1 VTDRRVAV
9 ADLGSNSFRL
19 VVFTASEHGWWK
31 KTDEVYET
39 VRVGEGL
46 GKSGRL
52 KPAAVERA
60 LRTIELF
67 AAFADHADVDEVH
80 AVATS
85 AIRDAENAEEVV
97 GRSALPIRVIS
108 DEEEATYGYVGAV
121 NSTTLTD
128 GAVLDI
134 GGGSLQLVEVA
145 GREADDRRS
154 WPLGS
159 VRMTERFLPGGKA
172 SKKGLRALR
181 EHVRDSVVDA
191 TWLIGAGG
199 RGQLVGI
206 GGSVRNLAS
215 AAAARGGLALPTVQG
230 FCLGR
235 AELADLVDELAD
247 RSVKERGELRGI
259 KVGRADVILAAA
271 VAVHEVMEVAGFEH
285 LEATE
290 WGLREGVFLARA
302 HGTEGGGSGLAPT
315 HLLDDVRG
323 TAVRNL
329 AAQYQDDLTH
339 AEHVTRL
346 ALGLWD
352 ELAAAGVHPGDPN
365 ERELLAAAALL
376 HDVGMAVDYDDHH
389 KHGRYLVL
397 SAGLP
402 GFSPRELVLI
412 AQAVRY
418 HRKGDPDPGEFAP
431 LLRTGDEERL
441 ARLAAV
447 LRVVEQ
453 LERARSQL
461 VHGVRVEV
469 ADERVTLVLEGEAD
483 MSVPVWGARAQAP
496 LFRRA
501 FGRELV
507 V

>member
-1 VTDRRVAV
+1 MGERRVAV

-19 VVFTASEHGWWK
+19 VVFTASDHGWWK

-39 VRVGEGL
+39 VRVAEGL

-52 KPAAVERA
+52 KPAAIERA

-67 AAFADHADVDEVH
+67 AAFADHAEVDEVH

-85 AIRDAENAEEVV
+85 AIRDAENAEAIT
-97 GRSALPIRVIS
+97 GRSALAIRVLS
-108 DEEEATYGYVGAV
+108 AEEEATYAYVGAV
-121 NSTTLTD
+121 NSTTLAD
-128 GAVLDI
+128 GVVLDI

-145 GREADDRRS
+145 GREARERRS
-154 WPLGS
+154 WPLGA

-172 SKKGLRALR
+172 SKKGLKGLRAR
-181 EHVRDSVVDA
+181 VRDELGS
-191 TWLIGAGG
+191 LPGLGG
-199 RGQLVGI
+199 ELVGI

-215 AAAARGGLALPTVQG
+215 AVAARAGLALPTVQG

-235 AELADLVDELAD
+235 TALEELVEEMAG
-247 RSVKERGELRGI
+247 RSVKERGELPGI

-271 VAVHEVMEVAGFEH
+271 VVVHEVMEVAGFER

-290 WGLREGVFLARA
+290 WGLREGVFLS
-302 HGTEGGGSGLAPT
+302 EQLAPG
-315 HLLDDVRG
+315 HLLEDVRG
-323 TAVRNL
+323 AAVRNL
-329 AAQYQDDLTH
+329 AAQYQDDLAH
-339 AEHVTRL
+339 AEHVARL

-352 ELAAAGVHPGDPN
+352 GLAAAGVHPGDPG

-389 KHGRYLVL
+389 KHGRYLIL

-418 HRKGDPDPGEFAP
+418 HRKGDPDGGQLAP
-431 LLRTGDEERL
+431 LLRDGDEDLL

-461 VHGVRVEV
+461 VHGVRLRV
-469 ADERVTLVLEGEAD
+469 ADEQVTLVPEGEAD

>member
-1 VTDRRVAV
+1 MGELARGEAARLHRVAV

-52 KPAAVERA
+52 KPAAIERA

-97 GRSALPIRVIS
+97 GRSALPIRVLS
-108 DEEEATYGYVGAV
+108 AEEEATYGYVGAV

-181 EHVRDSVVDA
+181 EHVRDSLVDA
-191 TWLIGAGG
+191 TWLIGGGG
-199 RGQLVGI
+199 RGQLVGV

-215 AAAARGGLALPTVQG
+215 AAAVEAGLALPTVQG

-235 AELADLVDELAD
+235 AALADLVDELAD
-247 RSVKERGELRGI
+247 RSVKERGELPGI
-259 KVGRADVILAAA
+259 KAGRADVILAAA

-290 WGLREGVFLARA
+290 WGLREGVFLAER
-302 HGTEGGGSGLAPT
+302 LAPG

-323 TAVRNL
+323 AAVRNL

-418 HRKGDPDPGEFAP
+418 HRKGDPDPGELAP